1 VAALA
6 QSRGGL
12 KHLVDR
18 AGVELVELEDLEDAQ
33 TATMISFSVM
43 RRTAL
48 SLAAA
53 FLVLAACHHEAVD
66 EHASHTASTET
77 TATTASAAATPA
89 TASAGL
95 PVKFGDA
102 SGYLAAPS
110 TSGKK
115 AGVIVIHEWWGLDD
129 WVREQTDRLAQQG
142 YVALAVDLYRGK
154 STHDPGEAHELMR
167 GLPEDRA
174 MADMKAAFEYLAAR
188 EDVDPK
194 HIGVI
199 GWCMGGGYAL
209 ALAVN
214 EPRLAATAM
223 NYGRLVTDPASITRI
238 QGQILGNFGEADR
251 GIPAEDV
258 KKFGAEL
265 TKYGK
270 LSDIKIYPGAGHA
283 FMNPNNKE
291 GYNAAAAADAQKR
304 IDAFFGRTL
313 RDKIPNS

>member
-1 VAALA
+1 
-6 QSRGGL
+6 
-12 KHLVDR
+12 
-18 AGVELVELEDLEDAQ
+18 
-33 TATMISFSVM
+33 M

-48 SLAAA
+48 FLAAIALA
-53 FLVLAACHHEAVD
+53 FAGCSHEKTD
-66 EHASHTASTET
+66 EHASHTTDSSSSSQS
-77 TATTASAAATPA
+77 ATPTVAQPAAA
-89 TASAGL
+89 AGQ

-102 SGYLAAPS
+102 SGYLSAPS
-110 TSGKK
+110 TPGKK
-115 AGVIVIHEWWGLDD
+115 PGLIVIQEWWGVDD
-129 WVREQTDRLAQQG
+129 WIREQTDRFSKQG

-154 STHDPGEAHELMR
+154 STHDRDEAHELMR

-174 MADMKAAFEYLAAR
+174 MADMKAAFNYLASR

-214 EPRLAATAM
+214 EPRIAATSI
-223 NYGRLVTDPASITRI
+223 NYGRLVTDPNSITKI
-238 QGQILGNFGEADR
+238 QSQIVGSFGAEDR
-251 GIPAEDV
+251 GIPAADV

-270 LSDIKIYPGAGHA
+270 LADIKIYDGAGHA

-291 GYNAAAAADAQKR
+291 GYNAAAAEDAWKR
-304 IDAFFGRTL
+304 IDSFFERTL
-313 RDKIPNS
+313 RAKIPNS